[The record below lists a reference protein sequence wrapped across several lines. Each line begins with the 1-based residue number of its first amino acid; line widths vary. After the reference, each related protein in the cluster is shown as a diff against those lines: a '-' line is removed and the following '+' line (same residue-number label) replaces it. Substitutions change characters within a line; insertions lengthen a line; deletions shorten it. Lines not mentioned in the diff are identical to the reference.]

1 MLGVSEGKEM
11 KNRFALVFVLLIAV
25 VVALG
30 CSSLNPFGSDR
41 PASNTSSS
49 NRPANTASN
58 KSLSDKAAD
67 AVTGEQKIGVPECDS
82 LMDELTKFAE
92 NPEDNFVVRAAKGL
106 VVNQIK
112 ESIRTA
118 VEENQTDK
126 SQLAIACKEI
136 RTEFEKQKASQ
147 PASGK

>member
-1 MLGVSEGKEM
+1 M
-11 KNRFALVFVLLIAV
+11 KNKFGLLVALVIGVF
-25 VVALG
+25 VALG
-30 CSSLNPFGSDR
+30 CSSLNPFGGDK
-41 PASNTSSS
+41 PAANTASS

-58 KSLSDKAAD
+58 KSLSDQ
-67 AVTGEQKIGVPECDS
+67 AVDSVVGEQKIGVPECDS
-82 LMDELTKFAE
+82 LIDELTKYAE

-136 RTEFEKQKASQ
+136 RTEFDKQKASQ
-147 PASGK
+147 PADGKK